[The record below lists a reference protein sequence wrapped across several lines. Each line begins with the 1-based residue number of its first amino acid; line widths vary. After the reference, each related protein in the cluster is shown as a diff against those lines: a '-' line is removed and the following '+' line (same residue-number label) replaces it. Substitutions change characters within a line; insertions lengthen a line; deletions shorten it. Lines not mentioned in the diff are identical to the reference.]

1 MGTFL
6 QHMGAK
12 YLSDI
17 VQWNSSNLTFRFDD
31 KLSVGGLGSSNIRCS
46 IGQGYIKGKSGV
58 YKRQIRGNFSPK
70 ICKEKFVLKVIISAF
85 FSHTQP
91 LKTQKFNGFGLLAGI
106 FALFLHLGHLFPK
119 PVVQENLAS
128 V

>member
-31 KLSVGGLGSSNIRCS
+31 KLSVGWLGSSNIRCS
-46 IGQGYIKGKSGV
+46 FDQGYLKGKLGV
-58 YKRQIRGNFSPK
+58 NFPR
-70 ICKEKFVLKVIISAF
+70 KFVKKS
-85 FSHTQP
+85 
-91 LKTQKFNGFGLLAGI
+91 
-106 FALFLHLGHLFPK
+106 LF
-119 PVVQENLAS
+119 
-128 V
+128 